1 MNVSKDI
8 ESLINE
14 IIPPDDY
21 QHRNGFSNTHII
33 DKFSNQEKTL
43 VESVLIGM
51 LPDKTDI
58 LIVET
63 LAYLQSKK
71 SLPILY
77 ALLDKNSG
85 TSAIIIAASI
95 FQINKDNQMLE
106 IAINAFKDLEK
117 LKDAYYV
124 YRLLPMFYYL
134 RKFNNKTTDAI
145 IKEYVTHSEYLL
157 SYNAKQILGI
167 LPS

>member
-8 ESLINE
+8 ERLINE

-33 DKFSNQEKTL
+33 DKLNNQERNL
-43 VESVLIGM
+43 VEDVLIGM
-51 LPDKTDI
+51 LSDKTDI

-63 LAYLQSKK
+63 LAYLQSIK

-77 ALLDKNSG
+77 TLFDKKIEE
-85 TSAIIIAASI
+85 SAKIIIAASI

-134 RKFNNKTTDAI
+134 REFKNETTDAI
-145 IKEYVTHSEYLL
+145 IKEYVNHSEYLL
-157 SYNAKQILGI
+157 SSNAKQVLGYI
-167 LPS
+167 